1 MFQYLLLFGEF
12 EMIAGLD
19 ERVIIWLL
27 IFQGIYQGIRINIL
41 RQDSNL
47 NRKMIDSILLEEIK

>member
-1 MFQYLLLFGEF
+1 
-12 EMIAGLD
+12 MIAGLD

-41 RQDSNL
+41 RHDSDL